1 MSGPV
6 VEPLREPGD
15 LDAVL
20 EIEEL
25 SFNNPTTREWYERE
39 LQRPD
44 VCFIYM
50 LRVPEHRV
58 AGFCAFWRIASEMHI
73 NNLAIRP
80 ELRGRGLGVFLLQA
94 SLDAAARLGAS
105 SATLEVRRSNVAAR
119 RLYARAGFYEAGVRR
134 NYYTQPVEDALVLSF
149 DFPRSEEDR
158 RTKTAERN

>member
-1 MSGPV
+1 MTGVV
-6 VEPLREPGD
+6 VERLGEPGD
-15 LDAVL
+15 LEGVL
-20 EIEEL
+20 EIEER

-44 VCFIYM
+44 VCFIYV

-80 ELRGRGLGVFLLQA
+80 ELRGRGFGVFLLQA
-94 SLDAAARLGAS
+94 SLDAAATLGAS

-134 NYYTQPVEDALVLSF
+134 NYYTRPVEDALILALDSL
-149 DFPRSEEDR
+149 
-158 RTKTAERN
+158 AC